1 MCSMFL
7 HVESEDLAKH
17 IITRVK
23 LKITRR
29 KKRQPSKSQQINSPK
44 HLANSPSKLLNGT
57 SLPVIQNSP
66 TKLHC
71 SQMLKHKTRSN
82 ETRHLQPLE
91 RIKESVKL
99 SRNISHK
106 EESRINDSPYCKH
119 ALSRSIHLKPLNETI
134 SPTKSKL
141 VRADSVYTI
150 MNDKKRH
157 WKTESSV
164 EHTPLKK
171 LNESFPSTISEHSQ
185 SSDGKLEI
193 LKSSQ
198 AVKRRKLNVKNS
210 PYDTCHVKRNILK
223 KLAQVS
229 ESSAKDTAIKLRQER
244 TALKII
250 QRAEVFSLQF
260 YN

>member
-1 MCSMFL
+1 MFL

-17 IITRVK
+17 IITKVK
-23 LKITRR
+23 LKIKRR
-29 KKRQPSKSQQINSPK
+29 KKRPPSKSQQINSPK
-44 HLANSPSKLLNGT
+44 NFANSPSKLLFKNGT

-66 TKLHC
+66 TKLQC
-71 SQMLKHKTRSN
+71 SQMLKHETRSN
-82 ETRHLQPLE
+82 KTRHLQPLE

-99 SRNISHK
+99 SRKISHK
-106 EESRINDSPYCKH
+106 EESRINDSPYYKH
-119 ALSRSIHLKPLNETI
+119 ASFRGIHLKPLNETI

-141 VRADSVYTI
+141 VQADSVYTRV
-150 MNDKKRH
+150 NDNKRH
-157 WKTESSV
+157 WKTGSSV
-164 EHTPLKK
+164 EHTPFKK
-171 LNESFPSTISEHSQ
+171 SSPSTISEHSQ
-185 SSDGKLEI
+185 SSDRKLEI

-198 AVKRRKLNVKNS
+198 AVKRRKLDAKNS
-210 PYDTCHVKRNILK
+210 PNDTCHAKRNILK

-229 ESSAKDTAIKLRQER
+229 ESSPEETAVKLRQER